1 MNENQAAGSYIS
13 NITMV
18 DEDENTMVMCELL
31 EDGGGRIALN
41 ETTLVA
47 GEKNTDYERELSHV
61 IDISLKCC
69 DQLEACIKKKF
80 NISVKGETYGIVHVL
95 LQEWL
100 SSVTWR
106 TWLIYEEHQ

>member
-18 DEDENTMVMCELL
+18 DEDENTVVMCELL
-31 EDGGGRIALN
+31 EDGGCRIALN
-41 ETTLVA
+41 DTTLVA

-61 IDISLKCC
+61 IEISLKCC

-95 LQEWL
+95 LQGML
-100 SSVTWR
+100 ASVTSK
-106 TWLIYEEHQ
+106 TWLICEEYQ